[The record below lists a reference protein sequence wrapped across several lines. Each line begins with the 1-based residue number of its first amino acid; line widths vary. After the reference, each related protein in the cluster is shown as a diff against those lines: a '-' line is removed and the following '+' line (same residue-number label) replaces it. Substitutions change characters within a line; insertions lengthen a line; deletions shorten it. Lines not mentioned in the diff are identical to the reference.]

1 VGAARRDER
10 SRAVK
15 PPGFAGLGRGVRLAL
30 IGARSAL
37 GKIAMTKLTLAL
49 LVVVP
54 ACTSM
59 SSSDDAGD
67 DAPPFT
73 NGVSTLSGAADA
85 GYVDGARGTARFAN
99 PVNVAYGPGGK
110 LYVADFDNNKI
121 RVVDAD
127 DGNTGTLISQPGFQ
141 KPFAMA
147 FASDGTLYVTTD
159 NDQAGNHSAMTG
171 SIWRVDVGAG
181 EATIV
186 ANAIGRPRGIV
197 VLRDGRLAV
206 SDYMHHVIQIVNPS
220 TGQVAPLAGTWDVKG
235 AADGLGGVAK
245 FSTPYGMAMDAS
257 GQLVVADYDNHRLRI
272 VGLDGSVATYAGMG
286 SPGFADGAMATAQ
299 FNHPQGVAADSSGN
313 LYVTDLG
320 NYRVRMISGDAV
332 QTIAGNGNGG
342 YVDDDDRLA
351 SELYGLE
358 GLSVS
363 GDGAMVFA
371 ADGGRGEAVP
381 YNRVRSIKMK

>member
-1 VGAARRDER
+1 
-10 SRAVK
+10 
-15 PPGFAGLGRGVRLAL
+15 
-30 IGARSAL
+30 
-37 GKIAMTKLTLAL
+37 MTKLTLAL

-54 ACTSM
+54 ACSSM
-59 SSSDDAGD
+59 STSDDAGD

-85 GYVDGARGTARFAN
+85 GYVDGARGKARFAN
-99 PVNVAYGPGGK
+99 PVNVAYGPGGR

-127 DGNTGTLISQPGFQ
+127 DGNTDTLISQPGFQ

-159 NDQAGNHSAMTG
+159 NDQAGGHNNMTG
-171 SIWRVDVGAG
+171 SVWRVDVGAG

-206 SDYMHHVIQIVNPS
+206 SDYMHHVIRLVNPS
-220 TGQVAPLAGTWDVKG
+220 TGQVTPLAGTWDVAG

-272 VGLDGSVATYAGMG
+272 VSLDGSVATYAGMG

-320 NYRVRMISGDAV
+320 NYRVRMISGDTV

-358 GLSVS
+358 GLSVT

-381 YNRVRSIKMK
+381 YNRIRSIKMK